1 LQLVD
6 FGIALLHRILQDAVL
21 LLGRGDH
28 LAQQM
33 LQRCGVV
40 GQGGEIDW
48 HANSIARAAA
58 AAEMN
63 LV

>member
-1 LQLVD
+1 VQLVD
-6 FGIALLHRILQDAVL
+6 FGLALLHRILQDAVL

-28 LAQQM
+28 RAQQV

-40 GQGGEIDW
+40 GQSGEVAL
-48 HANSIARAAA
+48 HANSIAYAAA

-63 LV
+63 RV